1 MFVDRHEAGRRLAER
16 LLGFRSED
24 PLVLGLPRG
33 GVPVAAEV
41 ARTLHAP
48 LDVLV
53 VRKLGCPWQPE
64 LGVGAVGEDAT
75 LVVNAPLIER
85 LDISEEQLEEIA
97 ARESAEVVRRV
108 RRFRGDRP
116 PVPVKGRTVIL
127 IDDGLAT
134 GSTVRAGIEVLRAR
148 GARRVVVAVPVAPRE
163 TLEEIRALSDQV
175 VALEVPATFFA
186 IGEFY
191 VDFTQTSDEEVMDLV
206 TSLAPVDAAAN
217 PASGGRSS
225 EVDVVAGSHH
235 LPGILTG
242 PDRPVGA
249 VLFAHGSGSSRLSPR
264 NLSIA
269 QMLNRHGFAT
279 LLFDLLTPEEE
290 RDRANVFDIEL
301 LAGRL
306 IGATRWLRERP
317 DVGDIP
323 TAYFGASTGAA
334 AALWA
339 AAVLHREIAAVV
351 SRGGRPD
358 LAAPRLAD
366 VGAPTLLIVGGN
378 DQVVLGLNQ
387 EAARALR
394 CITQIDVVPGATHL
408 FEEPGALERVA
419 DLALDWFERFA
430 RSGFEDAPRF
440 HGDQGLCTQGNGRNG
455 SG

>member
-1 MFVDRHEAGRRLAER
+1 MFIDRHDAGKRLAER
-16 LLGFRSED
+16 LAGLRADD

-64 LGVGAVGEDAT
+64 LGVGAVGEEAT
-75 LVVNAPLIER
+75 LVVNAPLVER
-85 LDISEEQLEEIA
+85 LDISEEQLNEIA

-108 RRFRGDRP
+108 HRFRGDRP
-116 PVPVKGRTVIL
+116 PVSVLGRTVIL
-127 IDDGLAT
+127 VDDGLAT
-134 GSTVRAGIEVLRAR
+134 GSTVRAGIEVLRVR

-163 TLEEIRALSDQV
+163 TLQEIQALADQV

-206 TSLAPVDAAAN
+206 TSLAPPN

-225 EVDVVAGSHH
+225 EVDVVAGSNH
-235 LPGILTG
+235 LPGILDG
-242 PDRPVGA
+242 PERPVGA

-269 QMLNRHGFAT
+269 RMLNHHGFAT

-306 IGATRWLRERP
+306 IGATRWLRERR
-317 DVGDIP
+317 DVGDVPI
-323 TAYFGASTGAA
+323 AYFGASTGAA

-358 LAAPRLAD
+358 LAAPRLTD

-378 DQVVLGLNQ
+378 DRVVLGLNQ
-387 EAARALR
+387 EAARTLR
-394 CITQIDVVPGATHL
+394 CIAQVAVVPGATHL

-440 HGDQGLCTQGNGRNG
+440 HEDEGLCTQGNGRDG
-455 SG
+455 S

>member
-116 PVPVKGRTVIL
+116 PVPVQGRTVIL

-163 TLEEIRALSDQV
+163 TLEEIRALADQV

-206 TSLAPVDAAAN
+206 TSLAPADAAAN
-217 PASGGRSS
+217 TRAAVDRRRSTWWRVRSICRASSPGRS
-225 EVDVVAGSHH
+225 DPWA
-235 LPGILTG
+235 PCC
-242 PDRPVGA
+242 
-249 VLFAHGSGSSRLSPR
+249 SR
-264 NLSIA
+264 
-269 QMLNRHGFAT
+269 T
-279 LLFDLLTPEEE
+279 
-290 RDRANVFDIEL
+290 
-301 LAGRL
+301 
-306 IGATRWLRERP
+306 
-317 DVGDIP
+317 
-323 TAYFGASTGAA
+323 AA
-334 AALWA
+334 AAA
-339 AAVLHREIAAVV
+339 
-351 SRGGRPD
+351 G
-358 LAAPRLAD
+358 
-366 VGAPTLLIVGGN
+366 
-378 DQVVLGLNQ
+378 
-387 EAARALR
+387 
-394 CITQIDVVPGATHL
+394 
-408 FEEPGALERVA
+408 
-419 DLALDWFERFA
+419 
-430 RSGFEDAPRF
+430 
-440 HGDQGLCTQGNGRNG
+440 
-455 SG
+455 